1 MRRRRPPHVNAP
13 TPCDRG
19 DVRPPGC
26 PASIPGVEVA
36 GGTRAR
42 LRVTADGL
50 QALAGRCATL
60 AGELSAAVAPSVA
73 VVSSCSRTHQV
84 TSLRHLTDVARATS
98 TGRLTNPSQARHV
111 RRPTPTTGPPAILR
125 SRTSPSQAHPP
136 KSARA
141 LPRPLVSGA
150 LLNNYRKSTNPRC
163 ISTPSP
169 HSLPPAPLHTTHLLH

>member
-60 AGELSAAVAPSVA
+60 AGELSAAVAPSGA
-73 VVSSCSRTHQV
+73 VLPVWGEALDEICSSETLLIV
-84 TSLRHLTDVARATS
+84 
-98 TGRLTNPSQARHV
+98 
-111 RRPTPTTGPPAILR
+111 PTPAGVLFT
-125 SRTSPSQAHPP
+125 QATAAALGQA
-136 KSARA
+136 ARRYAGQDTAAAAA
-141 LPRPLVSGA
+141 LGAVRPWG
-150 LLNNYRKSTNPRC
+150 
-163 ISTPSP
+163 
-169 HSLPPAPLHTTHLLH
+169 TH

>member
-60 AGELSAAVAPSVA
+60 AGELSAAVAPSGAVLSWQANAVA
-73 VVSSCSRTHQV
+73 VNAAH
-84 TSLRHLTDVARATS
+84 ARA
-98 TGRLTNPSQARHV
+98 GAAAALGQAARRYAGQDTAAAAALGAV
-111 RRPTPTTGPPAILR
+111 RPWG
-125 SRTSPSQAHPP
+125 
-136 KSARA
+136 
-141 LPRPLVSGA
+141 
-150 LLNNYRKSTNPRC
+150 
-163 ISTPSP
+163 
-169 HSLPPAPLHTTHLLH
+169 TH